1 MAHTKIN
8 GNNIDTTT
16 QALIKILQL
25 SGNGSYLEIPK
36 YANAAAISTAL
47 PSPAYGTIVFDSA
60 EDSAQIYVADAQQG
74 NPGWTSVG
82 GGGAGLGDKSIIRTN
97 AATIDENLTLGAAS
111 NAPENAN
118 SISIGPVTISNGY
131 TISMDASAEW
141 TIIGGGNYGAGLYT
155 RSTA

>member
-1 MAHTKIN
+1 MALTKIN
-8 GNNIDTTT
+8 GNQIDTTT
-16 QALIKILQL
+16 EALIKILQL

-36 YANAAAISTAL
+36 YADAAAITTAL
-47 PSPAYGTIVFDSA
+47 PSPAYGTIVYDTA

-97 AATIDENLTLGAAS
+97 ASTIQENLTLGASS

-118 SISIGPVTISNGY
+118 SITIGPVTIGNGY
-131 TISMDASAEW
+131 TIGMDSSAEW
-141 TIIGGGNYGAGLYT
+141 TIIGGGNAGGGLYT
-155 RSTA
+155 RRRG